1 MSDGRKEGRR
11 HRWKSGNGGRRN
23 STCPHTQPNSVRGP
37 LMATTQPFGGLIRGV
52 VGVTSGNGGEPEL
65 PSVEVGRTR

>member
-1 MSDGRKEGRR
+1 
-11 HRWKSGNGGRRN
+11 
-23 STCPHTQPNSVRGP
+23 
-37 LMATTQPFGGLIRGV
+37 MATTQPFGGLIRGV